1 MQNQRLATEWLLFVG
16 SIFFGILVGFPAVF
30 FIFGGEG
37 FFEAYMRFL
46 KDLLGVGESQDTMVS
61 WLFTLLP
68 YLLLQFI
75 RSVLW
80 AIKTVRS

>member
-1 MQNQRLATEWLLFVG
+1 VG

-46 KDLLGVGESQDTMVS
+46 KDLLGIGQSQDTLVS
-61 WLFTLLP
+61 WLFTLSP
-68 YLLLQFI
+68 
-75 RSVLW
+75 
-80 AIKTVRS
+80 